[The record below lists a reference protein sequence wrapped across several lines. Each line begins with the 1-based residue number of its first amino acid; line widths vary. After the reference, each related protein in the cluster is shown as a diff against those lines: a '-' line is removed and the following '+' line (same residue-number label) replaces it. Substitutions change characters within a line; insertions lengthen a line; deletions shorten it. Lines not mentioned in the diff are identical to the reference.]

1 MSTSFPGGVDT
12 FTTKVDRG
20 IVYHT
25 DINNLQDAVV
35 ALETNL
41 RPATTNIFNI
51 ASAEFGAVAGGSAAT
66 NATAIQAAITAARAA
81 GGGTVLVPQ
90 GTFSYDTT
98 LNINPS
104 ATNQDIKIQL
114 VGAGMYA
121 SVLSYTGAS
130 YGLDISHTADGTQRG
145 ALVQNIGLTGTAA
158 SASGLRI
165 KNVHETLL
173 SNVAITGFGEHGILL
188 DNAYVFTMWHTDV
201 RSNGAKT
208 GNYDGVNA
216 TAAYTHA
223 LHIGGMCNIGE
234 HPRYGVNVTSGM
246 NNVSIIGNN
255 IDHNRVADVF
265 IGGATAVSIIG
276 NYFEQYQADYV
287 GRADWLAINLD
298 GQISGAAVIGNYI
311 LGSDVGGV
319 YPDHGM
325 KLNHVN
331 GGEVS
336 GNFVDLVVEGI
347 HPIALCKDVHFGRNA
362 KSAEVTNLYDLGDA
376 TSFIRVEPAPQS
388 GLSYGLVPNPTAQI
402 REWYLASSTATGV
415 FDLVGDRIW
424 NTTPSAGG
432 AALYVCVTAGAP
444 GTWKAVNC
452 AP

>member
-1 MSTSFPGGVDT
+1 MTAP
-12 FTTKVDRG
+12 
-20 IVYHT
+20 YT
-25 DINNLQDAVV
+25 DKSD
-35 ALETNL
+35 
-41 RPATTNIFNI
+41 
-51 ASAEFGAVAGGSAAT
+51 GAVIYAAHM
-66 NATAIQAAITAARAA
+66 NAVQDGLQEISFNVRAPNYGAVGDGVTDDTDAIAAAVAACVTA
-81 GGGTVLVPQ
+81 GGGVVYFPP
-90 GTFSYDTT
+90 GTYAYDTEID
-98 LNINPS
+98 INPS
-104 ATNQDIKIQL
+104 ATDEDIKVQIE
-114 VGAGMYA
+114 GAGQYV
-121 SVLSYTGAS
+121 SKLVYSGAG
-130 YGLDISHTADGTQRG
+130 YGLDISHTADGSQYG
-145 ALVQNIGLTGTAA
+145 AVVKNIWLSGTSA
-158 SASGLRI
+158 SASGIRI

-188 DNAYVFTMWHTDV
+188 DNAYIFSMWHTDV
-201 RSNGAKT
+201 RSNGTKT

-234 HPRYGVNVTSGM
+234 HPRYGVHVTGGM
-246 NNVSIIGNN
+246 NGISIMGNN

-265 IGGATAVSIIG
+265 IGGATSVAIIG
-276 NYFEQYQADYV
+276 NYFEQYQATYS